1 MGIRKGFAI
10 EYIERTTGQI
20 AGMRIPFLLFADD
33 MLILAGSNREL
44 EEMMRLCQGKT
55 KMLGL
60 RFNAKKSA
68 IMVMNGNEERN
79 INIEFDGERVEY
91 TEKYKYLGVTIIDNQ
106 HEIWEEERVIRKRKA
121 DRGASIV
128 KSRSLWSFNRYIVTR
143 DLWKALFATALSY
156 GNAVLVF
163 GQVFENMLEAR
174 QRMVGRYAMGCRY
187 TCANE
192 FVMGE
197 CGMSSFKEREAISKI
212 KYLIRLKE
220 IDKEKFWAAK
230 IQEVKRGMKIKTKW
244 DWRVDFM
251 LRIAGWAYVE
261 WDEENIRN
269 KKNRVKQQVRDR
281 VTKVWRDDMKN
292 KTSLNVYREGKADR
306 G

>member
-1 MGIRKGFAI
+1 M
-10 EYIERTTGQI
+10 
-20 AGMRIPFLLFADD
+20 
-33 MLILAGSNREL
+33 
-44 EEMMRLCQGKT
+44 
-55 KMLGL
+55 
-60 RFNAKKSA
+60 
-68 IMVMNGNEERN
+68 
-79 INIEFDGERVEY
+79 
-91 TEKYKYLGVTIIDNQ
+91 DNQ
-106 HEIWEEERVIRKRKA
+106 HEFLEEERVIRKRKA

-128 KSRSLWSFNRYIVTR
+128 KSRSLWSFNRFIVTR
-143 DLWKALFATALSY
+143 DLRKALFATALSY

-163 GQVFENMLEAR
+163 GQEFENMLEAR

-192 FVMGE
+192 FVIGE

-230 IQEVKRGMKIKTKW
+230 LQEVKRGMKIKTKW
-244 DWRVDFM
+244 EWRVDFM

-261 WDEENIRN
+261 WDEENISN

-281 VTKVWRDDMKN
+281 VTKVWREDMMD
-292 KTSLNVYREGKADR
+292 KTSLKVYREGKADR
-306 G
+306 GVENGIYDNSVGSRLFADARAGMLDTMVCKANYMDVSDICRLCGVEREDIRHVVLEREKLGIRDKGLEIAIGLNEEMDREEIRITKGRLGKWKRMVDEIE